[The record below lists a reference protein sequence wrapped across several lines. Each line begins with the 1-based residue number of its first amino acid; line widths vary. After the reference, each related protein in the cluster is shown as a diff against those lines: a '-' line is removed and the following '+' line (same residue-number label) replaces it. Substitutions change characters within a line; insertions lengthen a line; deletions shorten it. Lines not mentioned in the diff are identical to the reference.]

1 MTYIQQHKRIIL
13 AALLICLAGFILYFW
28 LRPTPTEAFQ
38 ITEQEYIPSLLLSG
52 EVIAEG
58 STQVSSPR
66 SGKVL
71 ACPVAKGE
79 QVVQGQLLVQLDNRQ
94 ALIDRDRAANA
105 VQTAAAQLEKA
116 RTVTFE
122 EASAK
127 KVQAELALEK
137 ATRHYE
143 NTKVLADNGAASQWD
158 LEQAERDLRLNQ
170 ELDRSAGAA
179 LQSLS
184 PGGSGIAILQA
195 ELDRCHLDLQDKEI
209 ILSEYQITAPT
220 DGKLLD
226 LYVQP
231 GELLTASN
239 PAALLAAGSG
249 LRVQVKP
256 DQRYASLTTLGNRA
270 QVWITSE
277 AAVKW
282 DAEVVYTEPLAN
294 AEQGS
299 FTAELAFSE
308 DPPLYPGQLLSVQ
321 LFSPAQ
327 NAIILPEKYLTT
339 QQGQN
344 GVWKALDGK
353 ALFIPV
359 QMGLR
364 ADDGVVITSGL
375 QAGDLVLAPE
385 GLQNNQSIKPRQ
397 GKV

>member
-13 AALLICLAGFILYFW
+13 AALLICLAGLILYFW
-28 LRPTPTEAFQ
+28 LRPTPTEAWE
-38 ITEQEYIPSLLLSG
+38 IAEQEYIPSLLLSG

-58 STQVSSPR
+58 STQISSPL

-79 QVVQGQLLVQLDNRQ
+79 QVIQGQLLIQLDNSQ

-170 ELDRSAGAA
+170 ELARSAETA

-184 PGGSGIAILQA
+184 PGGSGIAVLQA
-195 ELDRCHLDLQDKEI
+195 ELDRCQLDLHEKEM
-209 ILSEYQITAPT
+209 ILSEYKITAPA
-220 DGKLLD
+220 DGKLLN

-231 GELLTASN
+231 GELLTANN
-239 PAALLAAGSG
+239 PAALLAAGSE

-256 DQRYASLTTLGNRA
+256 DQRYASLTALGNKA
-270 QVWITSE
+270 QVWITSD

-282 DAEVVYTEPLAN
+282 DAQVVYTEPLAN

-299 FTAELAFSE
+299 FTAELTFFE
-308 DPPLYPGQLLSVQ
+308 NPPLYPGQLVSVQ
-321 LFSPAQ
+321 LFSPTQ

-339 QQGQN
+339 QEGQN
-344 GVWKALDGK
+344 GVWKASEGK
-353 ALFIPV
+353 ARFIPV

-375 QAGDLVLAPE
+375 QTGDLVLAPE
-385 GLQNNQSIKPRQ
+385 GLQENQRIKPRQ